1 MLIQWII
8 KNSSIEKKKKGT
20 NQPGLDLTRAVG
32 DVLLSLGLVSRGA
45 DCCNYSLNGQYN
57 TFVPLTGTTI
67 TLLPYIQDNLIN
79 PAGTLAALTVKLP
92 VNPDNGQVILLTFT
106 KAITTLTIDGNG
118 STLVGTAPT
127 SAAIGTR
134 LMYKFYTGVGFIR
147 LN

>member
-20 NQPGLDLTRAVG
+20 NQPGLDFTRAVG
-32 DVLLSLGLVSRGA
+32 DVMLTLGLASRGT
-45 DCCNYSLNGQYN
+45 DCCTYSLNGQYN
-57 TFVPLTGTTI
+57 IFTPLTGTTI
-67 TLLPYIQDNLIN
+67 TLTDGIQDNLIN
-79 PAGTLAALTVKLP
+79 PAGTLAALTINLP
-92 VNPDNGQVILLTFT
+92 ASPDNGQVILLTFT
-106 KAITTLTIDGNG
+106 KAITTLTIAGNG

-134 LMYKFYTGVGFIR
+134 LAYKFYTGVGFIR

>member
-32 DVLLSLGLVSRGA
+32 DVLLSLGLVSRGT

-92 VNPDNGQVILLTFT
+92 VTPDNGQIILLTFT
-106 KAITTLTIDGNG
+106 KAITSLTIDGNG

>member
-32 DVLLSLGLVSRGA
+32 DVLLSLGLVSRSA

-79 PAGTLAALTVKLP
+79 PAGTLAALTIKLP
-92 VNPDNGQVILLTFT
+92 VTPDNGQIILLTFT